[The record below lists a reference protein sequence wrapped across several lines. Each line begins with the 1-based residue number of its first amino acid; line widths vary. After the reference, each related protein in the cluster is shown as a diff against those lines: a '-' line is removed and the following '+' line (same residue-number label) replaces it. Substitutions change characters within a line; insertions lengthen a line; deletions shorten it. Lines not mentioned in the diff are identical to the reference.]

1 MNAGTP
7 AASLR
12 AFSFPLVAEILLQ
25 LYNLAPGPAA
35 SNQDDP
41 ACAAGALTLCLL
53 VVTASPGVLN
63 SAPYVASAS
72 RSGCG
77 PAMTAWMDGRMDGAE
92 TQLHQLTPATHG
104 SPWCTF

>member
-1 MNAGTP
+1 MRAGTP

-12 AFSFPLVAEILLQ
+12 ALSFPLKAEILLQ

-41 ACAAGALTLCLL
+41 ACGAGALTLCLL

-63 SAPYVASAS
+63 SAPYVAPAS

-77 PAMTAWMDGRMDGAE
+77 PAMTEWMDGWMDGTE
-92 TQLHQLTPATHG
+92 TKLHQLTPATHE
-104 SPWCTF
+104 SLWCTF

>member
-1 MNAGTP
+1 MKAGTP

-12 AFSFPLVAEILLQ
+12 AFSFPLKAEILIQ
-25 LYNLAPGPAA
+25 LCNLAPGPAA

-41 ACAAGALTLCLL
+41 ACGAGAPTLCLL

-63 SAPYVASAS
+63 SALSAAPVS

-77 PAMTAWMDGRMDGAE
+77 PAMTEWMDGWMDGAE
-92 TQLHQLTPATHG
+92 TKLHQLTPAARE